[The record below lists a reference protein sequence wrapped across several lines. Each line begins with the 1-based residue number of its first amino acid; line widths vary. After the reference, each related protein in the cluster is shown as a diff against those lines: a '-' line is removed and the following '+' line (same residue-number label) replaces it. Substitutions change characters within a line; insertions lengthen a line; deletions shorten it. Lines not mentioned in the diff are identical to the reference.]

1 MYQNLVKLKDL
12 RINLDKYLEQL
23 NKVGTLTV
31 IRRSEPIFNISA
43 ISDTADESWEA
54 VIDFTKLK
62 KGGIAIKEILTRL

>member
-1 MYQNLVKLKDL
+1 MYKNLVKLKDL
-12 RINLDKYLEQL
+12 RTNLDKYLIQL

-31 IRRSEPIFNISA
+31 VRRSEPIFNIST
-43 ISDTADESWEA
+43 INDTTDDSWEA